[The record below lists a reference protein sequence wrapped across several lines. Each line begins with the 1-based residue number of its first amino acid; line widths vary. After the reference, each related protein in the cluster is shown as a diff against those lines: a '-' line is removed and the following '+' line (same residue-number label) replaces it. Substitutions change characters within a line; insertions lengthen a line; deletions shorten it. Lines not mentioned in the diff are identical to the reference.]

1 MFDIGP
7 AEILVVLVV
16 AIIVFGPD
24 KLPQFARQ
32 AGRFL
37 RTARRMMD
45 DAKSDLA
52 TEMGD
57 DFDGIK
63 DLNLRELDPRE
74 IVRRNVVDAMGSDDD
89 SDGDRNGSA
98 DGSPRPRRGH
108 RPLGVGE
115 HPPFDPEST

>member
-7 AEILVVLVV
+7 AEILVVAIV
-16 AIIVFGPD
+16 AIVVFGPD

-52 TEMGD
+52 AEMGD
-57 DFDGIK
+57 DFDGLK

-74 IVRRNVVDAMGSDDD
+74 IVRRNVIEAMDSDDD
-89 SDGDRNGSA
+89 DPDPGPEA
-98 DGSPRPRRGH
+98 PRKRRGH
-108 RPLGVGE
+108 RPLGIGE
-115 HPPFDPEST
+115 RPPYDSEAT

>member
-7 AEILVVLVV
+7 AEIVVIVV
-16 AIIVFGPD
+16 IAIVVFGPD

-37 RTARRMMD
+37 KTARRMMD

-52 TEMGD
+52 AEMGD
-57 DFDGIK
+57 DFDGLK

-74 IVRRNVVDAMGSDDD
+74 IVRRNVVEAMESGDDKTNAD
-89 SDGDRNGSA
+89 KDESDG
-98 DGSPRPRRGH
+98 PRRRRGH
-108 RPLGVGE
+108 RPLGIGE
-115 HPPFDPEST
+115 RPPYDPEST

>member
-7 AEILVVLVV
+7 AEIVVLAIV
-16 AIIVFGPD
+16 AIVVFGPD

-45 DAKSDLA
+45 DAKSDLSA
-52 TEMGD
+52 EMGS
-57 DFDGIK
+57 DFE
-63 DLNLRELDPRE
+63 DLKNLRELDPRE
-74 IVRRNVVDAMGSDDD
+74 IVRRNITEAMESGDDKEKAET
-89 SDGDRNGSA
+89 G
-98 DGSPRPRRGH
+98 PRKRRGH

-115 HPPFDPEST
+115 RPPFDPEST

>member
-16 AIIVFGPD
+16 AIVVFGPD

-32 AGRFL
+32 AGRFV

-52 TEMGD
+52 AEMGD
-57 DFDGIK
+57 DFESLK
-63 DLNLRELDPRE
+63 NLRELDPRE
-74 IVRRNVVDAMGSDDD
+74 IVRRNVVEAMESPDDD
-89 SDGDRNGSA
+89 GNREKERPRN
-98 DGSPRPRRGH
+98 RRGH
-108 RPLGVGE
+108 RPLGVDE
-115 HPPFDPEST
+115 KPPFDPDST

>member
-7 AEILVVLVV
+7 AEIVVIAIV
-16 AIIVFGPD
+16 AIVVFGPD

-52 TEMGD
+52 AEMGD
-57 DFDGIK
+57 DLDGLK

-74 IVRRNVVDAMGSDDD
+74 IVRRNLVESMDGDDD
-89 SDGDRNGSA
+89 AESGQTT
-98 DGSPRPRRGH
+98 PRKRRGH

-115 HPPFDPEST
+115 RPAEQVRRD

>member
-7 AEILVVLVV
+7 AEIAVIAIV
-16 AIIVFGPD
+16 AIVIFGPD

-52 TEMGD
+52 AEVGS
-57 DFDGIK
+57 DFD
-63 DLNLRELDPRE
+63 DLKNLRELDPRE
-74 IVRRNVVDAMGSDDD
+74 IVRRNVVEAMETGDDD
-89 SDGDRNGSA
+89 KSTSET
-98 DGSPRPRRGH
+98 SPRKRRGH

-115 HPPFDPEST
+115 RPPFDPEST

>member
-16 AIIVFGPD
+16 AIVVFGPD

-32 AGRFL
+32 AGRFV

-52 TEMGD
+52 AEMGD
-57 DFDGIK
+57 DFESLK
-63 DLNLRELDPRE
+63 DLRELDPRE
-74 IVRRNVVDAMGSDDD
+74 IVRRNVVEAMESPE
-89 SDGDRNGSA
+89 DGKASSTNDK
-98 DGSPRPRRGH
+98 PRSRRGH
-108 RPLGVGE
+108 RPLGIGE
-115 HPPFDPEST
+115 KPPFDPDST

>member
-32 AGRFL
+32 AGRFV

-52 TEMGD
+52 AEMGD
-57 DFDGIK
+57 DFESLK
-63 DLNLRELDPRE
+63 ELRELDPRE
-74 IVRRNVVDAMGSDDD
+74 IVRRNVVEAMESPDTDTN
-89 SDGDRNGSA
+89 GDKQR
-98 DGSPRPRRGH
+98 PRSRRGH

-115 HPPFDPEST
+115 KPPFDPDST

>member
-7 AEILVVLVV
+7 AEIAVIVIV
-16 AIIVFGPD
+16 AILVFGPD

-45 DAKSDLA
+45 DAKSDLSA
-52 TEMGD
+52 EMGS
-57 DFDGIK
+57 DFD
-63 DLNLRELDPRE
+63 DLKNLRDLDPRE
-74 IVRRNVVDAMGSDDD
+74 IVRRNVVDAMEPEEKKAADT
-89 SDGDRNGSA
+89 DG
-98 DGSPRPRRGH
+98 PRRRRGH

-115 HPPFDPEST
+115 QPPFDPEST